1 MEVNDLNRV
10 SEIVNG
16 ESTLFID
23 LTPDEVLLLDIE
35 DRLQYELW
43 SKQYLINELRALRYI
58 VFDLE
63 ERMKNYEQRNNRFIE
78 TIANGVKQCL
88 EPTYEGRRY

>member
-1 MEVNDLNRV
+1 MEVKDLNRTSV
-10 SEIVNG
+10 MVNG
-16 ESTLFID
+16 ELKSFID
-23 LTPDEVLLLDIE
+23 LTPDEVLLLNIE

-43 SKQYLINELRALRYI
+43 SKHYLINELRALRYI

-63 ERMKNYEQRNNRFIE
+63 KRVTNYEQRNNRFIK

-88 EPTYEGRRY
+88 GSTHQE